1 METKTEQE
9 LAKHWFLK
17 CIVLLLVVL
26 SAIAILM
33 IIVDPYFHYHK
44 PLSFLSYRLSEERY
58 VNDGISRHFDYNA
71 IITGTSM
78 AQNFKTSEMDE
89 LFGTQSVKEPLSG
102 AGYQELCENLDRA
115 LQRNSELKTVV
126 MAIDYNGLLRSYDWS
141 RYEEYP
147 TYLYDDTILNDAPY
161 LFNKSILY
169 HGVFKNIFMTLEK
182 ESSTTMDEY
191 ASWQYETG
199 LEHILYSY
207 DRQSL
212 KVDADPEFGEVA
224 RESVTQTV
232 EENMVQLVNQY
243 PDTTFYLFYTPHS
256 ICYWD
261 ALTIEGTINK
271 QMDAERIATELLLQC
286 PNVKLFNFFDQ
297 SEIICNLDYYNDLGH
312 YSAEVNSMIL
322 QWMAE
327 GTGLVTQDNYLDK
340 LEQEKQFYLNYDYEA
355 IFE

>member
-1 METKTEQE
+1 MEAKTEQKI
-9 LAKHWFLK
+9 AKSWFIK
-17 CIVLLLVVL
+17 CIVLLIAML

-44 PLSFLSYRLSEERY
+44 PLSFLSYRLYEERY
-58 VNDGISRHFDYNA
+58 INDGISRHFDYDA

-78 AQNFKTSEMDE
+78 SQNFKTSEMDE

-115 LQRNSELKTVV
+115 LHRNSELKTVV
-126 MAIDYNGLLRSYDWS
+126 LAIDYNGLLRSYDWS
-141 RYEEYP
+141 KYEEYP
-147 TYLYDDTILNDAPY
+147 NYLYDDTILNDAPY

-169 HGVFKNIFMTLEK
+169 HGTLNNIAMSIQGEP
-182 ESSTTMDEY
+182 STTMDEY

-212 KVDADPEFGEVA
+212 KLAEDTEFGVEDQ
-224 RESVTQTV
+224 ELVTQTI
-232 EENMVQLVNQY
+232 EKNMVQLFNQY

-256 ICYWD
+256 ICYFD
-261 ALTIEGTINK
+261 ALNIQGILFKQIE
-271 QMDAERIATELLLQC
+271 AERTATELLLQC
-286 PNVKLFNFFDQ
+286 PNVKLFSFFDHP
-297 SEIICNLDYYNDLGH
+297 EIVCDLNYYNDDGH

-322 QWMAE
+322 QWMA
-327 GTGLVTQDNYLDK
+327 TDVGLMTKENYMDR
-340 LEQEKQFYLNYDYEA
+340 LEQERQFFLNYDYEG

>member
-1 METKTEQE
+1 METITEQK
-9 LAKHWFLK
+9 LAKRWFIK
-17 CIVLLLVVL
+17 SIVLLIAML

-44 PLSFLSYRLSEERY
+44 PLSFLSYRLYEERY
-58 VNDGISRHFDYNA
+58 INDGISRHFDYDA

-115 LQRNSELKTVV
+115 LHRNSELKTVV
-126 MAIDYNGLLRSYDWS
+126 LAIDYNGLLRSYDWS
-141 RYEEYP
+141 KYEEYP
-147 TYLYDDTILNDAPY
+147 NYLYDDTILNDAPY

-169 HGVFKNIFMTLEK
+169 HGTLNNIAMSIQGEP
-182 ESSTTMDEY
+182 STTMDEY

-212 KVDADPEFGEVA
+212 KLAEDTEFGVEDQ
-224 RESVTQTV
+224 ELVTQTI
-232 EENMVQLVNQY
+232 EKNMVQLFNQY

-256 ICYWD
+256 ICYFD
-261 ALTIEGTINK
+261 ALNIQGILFKQIE
-271 QMDAERIATELLLQC
+271 AERTATELLLQC
-286 PNVKLFNFFDQ
+286 PNVKLFSFFDHP
-297 SEIICNLDYYNDLGH
+297 EIVCDLNYYNDDGH

-322 QWMAE
+322 QWMA
-327 GTGLVTQDNYLDK
+327 TDVGLMTKENYMDR
-340 LEQEKQFYLNYDYEA
+340 LEQERQFFLNYDYEG

>member
-1 METKTEQE
+1 METITEQK
-9 LAKHWFLK
+9 LAKRWFIK
-17 CIVLLLVVL
+17 SIVLLIAML

-44 PLSFLSYRLSEERY
+44 PLSFLSYRLYEERY
-58 VNDGISRHFDYNA
+58 INDGISRHFDYDA

-115 LQRNSELKTVV
+115 LHRNSELKTVV
-126 MAIDYNGLLRSYDWS
+126 LAIDYNGLLRSYDWS
-141 RYEEYP
+141 KYEEYP
-147 TYLYDDTILNDAPY
+147 NYLYDDTILNDAPY

-169 HGVFKNIFMTLEK
+169 HGTLNNLAMSIQGEP
-182 ESSTTMDEY
+182 STTMDEY

-212 KVDADPEFGEVA
+212 KLAEDTEFGVEDQ
-224 RESVTQTV
+224 ELVTQTI
-232 EENMVQLVNQY
+232 EKNMVQLFNQY

-256 ICYWD
+256 ICYFD
-261 ALTIEGTINK
+261 ALNIQGILFKQIE
-271 QMDAERIATELLLQC
+271 AERTATELLLQC
-286 PNVKLFNFFDQ
+286 PNVKLFSFFDHP
-297 SEIICNLDYYNDLGH
+297 EIVCDLNYYNDDGH

-322 QWMAE
+322 QWMA
-327 GTGLVTQDNYLDK
+327 TDVGLMTKENYMDR
-340 LEQEKQFYLNYDYEA
+340 LEQERQFFLNYDYEG